1 MASKPTQRTIAELKA
16 LGAEVQIVERWNP
29 FAKRRVDLFGFIDIL
44 ALLGP
49 NILAI
54 QTTGG
59 AGGNHAKR
67 RTKILAEPRALAW
80 LKAGGLIELWSWALR
95 TSPVR
100 KKNGKRSKVKVWTCR
115 KEAITLEQIEAA

>member
-1 MASKPTQRTIAELKA
+1 MPSIPTQRTIKELKA

-54 QTTGG
+54 QTTSGT
-59 AGGNHAKR
+59 NHANR
-67 RTKILAEPRALAW
+67 REKILAEPRAVAW
-80 LKAGGLIELWSWALR
+80 LRAGGLLEVWSWAKQGGR
-95 TSPVR
+95 
-100 KKNGKRSKVKVWTCR
+100 GKRKVWVCR
-115 KEAITLEQIEAA
+115 KEAITLEQIEALAGFASR